1 MKTSQDLILALQNES
16 IQLFARIKKLEAFI
30 DSDEID
36 TLDKQSRRLLNEQL
50 TIMHQYVRILIDRL
64 GRAVVTELGNDPFA
78 DFPNS
83 SDPNVN

>member
-1 MKTSQDLILALQNES
+1 MKTSQDLILALKNES
-16 IQLFARIKKLEAFI
+16 SQLFARIKKLEAFI

-50 TIMHQYVRILIDRL
+50 TIMHQYMRILIDRL
-64 GRAVVTELGNDPFA
+64 SRAVVTELGNDPFG
-78 DFPNS
+78 DLPNS